1 MLRFPV
7 MSPKLP
13 KELRDKWKADI
24 SSHFESRR
32 QALDLDEQKALEEF
46 DRWWAEDA
54 NDGASPPPVPS
65 TTREF
70 PADEH
75 QQNGVS
81 VSNGSSA
88 HLSVPQMVRRIVPEF
103 RDAEF
108 TQGVI
113 KEAILERWPEAEGKY
128 MASRVSTT
136 LKEMTNKGILSRRR
150 EGDKVSDPY
159 IYRIVNSREG
169 QLMEP

>member
-1 MLRFPV
+1 
-7 MSPKLP
+7 MSPRLP

-24 SSHFESRR
+24 SSHFESQRR
-32 QALDLDEQKALEEF
+32 ALDLEEQKELEDF
-46 DRWWAEDA
+46 DRWWSEDSDSDA
-54 NDGASPPPVPS
+54 SSLPIPPTAQEVPVHSHRQDGAP
-65 TTREF
+65 
-70 PADEH
+70 
-75 QQNGVS
+75 

-88 HLSVPQMVRRIVPEF
+88 HLSAPKMVRRIVPEF

-108 TQGVI
+108 TQGDV
-113 KEAILERWPEAEGKY
+113 KEAIVRRWPETEGKY
-128 MASRVSTT
+128 LASRVSTT
-136 LKEMTNKGILSRRR
+136 LKEMTHKGILSRRR